1 MEYSDDRKILLGDIV
16 EISMPEGTEIA
27 RVVMLGESY
36 ERLELEE
43 TFISWVIKDQI
54 LEKDSIV
61 VEWINNNPL
70 AHNNPE
76 FAPVGNYMFTGIS
89 LDIKLI
95 QRAN

>member
-89 LDIKLI
+89 FDIKLI
-95 QRAN
+95 QRAS

>member
-1 MEYSDDRKILLGDIV
+1 
-16 EISMPEGTEIA
+16 
-27 RVVMLGESY
+27 MLGESY

-70 AHNNPE
+70 THNNPE
-76 FAPVGNYMFTGIS
+76 FAPVGKYMFTGIS
-89 LDIKLI
+89 FDIKLK
-95 QRAN
+95 QRAS

>member
-1 MEYSDDRKILLGDIV
+1 MEYSDNRKILLGDLV
-16 EISMPEGTEIA
+16 EISIPEGTEIA

-70 AHNNPE
+70 AHNNLE
-76 FAPVGNYMFTGIS
+76 FAPVGKYMFTGIS
-89 LDIKLI
+89 FDIKLL